1 MSDNTLK
8 LIVETINM
16 HEIKESYTGTNVIG
30 ALLEQNDIDHLEW

>member
-16 HEIKESYTGTNVIG
+16 HAIKESQSRTNVIG
-30 ALLEQNDIDHLEW
+30 ALLEQNAYDRLEW